1 MPRWI
6 SIHAPVKRAT
16 GCFERSGCHAGNFN
30 PRSREGSDLIGFPI
44 WISAIYFNPRSREG
58 SDCSLCL
65 SCFRFQSTLPRRERP
80 EKPKSVIYMREFQ
93 STLPQ
98 RERHVFRT
106 ESDSRQDISIHAPA
120 KGATGRS
127 RVGAAAPRYFN
138 PRSREGSD
146 HTQRECHTWQ
156 PCHFNPR
163 SREGSDVLRVSS
175 VIRVN
180 TISIHAPVKG
190 ATQIASGGRWQDV
203 ISIHAPVKGAT
214 LKYQM
219 EVYITWYFNPRSREG
234 SDHQSVHTWS
244 ACTYFNPRSR
254 EGSDG
259 ADIKRRVFVVISIHA
274 PVKGATPIGTR
285 TICSG
290 IFQSTLP

>member
-1 MPRWI
+1 M
-6 SIHAPVKRAT
+6 KRAT

-44 WISAIYFNPRSREG
+44 WISAIY
-58 SDCSLCL
+58 
-65 SCFRFQSTLPRRERP
+65 
-80 EKPKSVIYMREFQ
+80 
-93 STLPQ
+93 
-98 RERHVFRT
+98 
-106 ESDSRQDISIHAPA
+106 
-120 KGATGRS
+120 
-127 RVGAAAPRYFN
+127 
-138 PRSREGSD
+138 
-146 HTQRECHTWQ
+146 
-156 PCHFNPR
+156 FNPR